1 MEKQRQKNKHDGE
14 KGRVAYSLF
23 LYKEATSSK
32 GVTGQEHCCT
42 LTAVIRLGVL
52 HPPSGLLPEELLAPV
67 FYVLLFPLQSVE
79 QGGGLGS
86 GVYPSSLLWT

>member
-1 MEKQRQKNKHDGE
+1 MQ
-14 KGRVAYSLF
+14 SS
-23 LYKEATSSK
+23 ATCSK
-32 GVTGQEHCCT
+32 GVTGRKPCFT
-42 LTAVIRLGVL
+42 LTAVIRLGLL
-52 HPPSGLLPEELLAPV
+52 HSPPRLVPEELLAPV